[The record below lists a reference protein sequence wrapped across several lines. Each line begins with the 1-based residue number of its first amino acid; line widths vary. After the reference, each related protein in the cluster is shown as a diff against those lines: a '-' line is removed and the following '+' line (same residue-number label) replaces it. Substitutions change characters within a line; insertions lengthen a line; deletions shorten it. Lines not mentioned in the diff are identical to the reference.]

1 MVDLTQKNDNET
13 LNAFN
18 FAAEIQKNVKPTVKP
33 TDICST
39 NFLNRK
45 TFGMVFGPQ
54 VTDDIFLGQRLDSRN
69 KFSSQQALV
78 KKPINQ
84 RNIKRKLKDKQAKK
98 YQFIIYQY

>member
-39 NFLNRK
+39 DFLNRK
-45 TFGMVFGPQ
+45 NLRDGLQTASN
-54 VTDDIFLGQRLDSRN
+54 R
-69 KFSSQQALV
+69 
-78 KKPINQ
+78 
-84 RNIKRKLKDKQAKK
+84 
-98 YQFIIYQY
+98 

>member
-39 NFLNRK
+39 DFLNRK
-45 TFGMVFGPQ
+45 NLRDGLRPQ

-69 KFSSQQALV
+69 KFPSQQALV
-78 KKPINQ
+78 TKPKNQ